1 MSRRA
6 MCAVPPMGWNSWN
19 TFTENINEDLIKETV
34 DSMKEQGLLEAGYE
48 YVVIDDCW
56 SMKERNSEGKLV
68 ADPEKFPNG
77 IKALADYIH
86 EKGFKFGMYSCCG
99 TRTCANYPG
108 SFEHEFED
116 AKQFADW
123 GVDYLKY
130 DNCFKPQNQD
140 GRTLYRRMG
149 MALANSGRDIV
160 FSACQWGTD
169 SVYEWI
175 RSSGAHLFRSTIDI
189 NDSWDSIKE
198 IALSQLDKQA
208 FSGSYCHN
216 DMDMLVVGLHGKGG
230 NEYISAGGC
239 TDEEYQTH
247 FSLWAMMN
255 SPLMI
260 GCDVRNLTDETKK
273 ILLNQDLI
281 AINQDIECRAPFQLN
296 CESNSP
302 DAFTLVKFLSNGD
315 IAIGMFN
322 MGDVPAVVAV
332 DFWDIGL
339 TASAGKCLEFFD
351 CIKHEH
357 LGKKEEV
364 FSDTVAA
371 HGSKVYGCKVVSKK

>member
-1 MSRRA
+1 MSRGA

-34 DSMKEQGLLEAGYE
+34 DAMKEQGLLEAGYE

-56 SMKERNSEGKLV
+56 SLKERDEKGRLV
-68 ADPEKFPNG
+68 ADPAKFPNG
-77 IKALADYIH
+77 MKAVADYVH

-99 TRTCANYPG
+99 TRTCAGYPG

-116 AKQFADW
+116 ARQFADW

-169 SVYEWI
+169 SVHEWI
-175 RSSGAHLFRSTIDI
+175 RSTGAHLFRSTEDI
-189 NDSWDSIKE
+189 KDSWNSIKE
-198 IALSQLDKQA
+198 IALSQLDKQG

-216 DMDMLVVGLHGKGG
+216 DMDMLVVGMYGKGG

-260 GCDVRNLTDETKK
+260 GCDVRKLADEAKK
-273 ILLNQDLI
+273 ILMNQDLI
-281 AINQDIECRAPFQLN
+281 AINQDIECRNPFPLN
-296 CESNSP
+296 CISNSP
-302 DAFTLVKFLSNGD
+302 DVFTLVKFLSNGD
-315 IAIGMFN
+315 IAVAMFN
-322 MGDVPAVVAV
+322 MGDVPAMVTL
-332 DFWDIGL
+332 DFWDMGL
-339 TASAGKCLEFFD
+339 SVGTGKGLVFYD
-351 CIKHEH
+351 CIEHENM
-357 LGKKEEV
+357 GTKKEM
-364 FSDTVAA
+364 FSEAVAA
-371 HGSKVYGCKVVSKK
+371 HGSKVYRCKVVSI

>member
-1 MSRRA
+1 MGRKA

-19 TFTENINEDLIKETV
+19 TFTENINEDVVKETV
-34 DSMKEQGLLEAGYE
+34 DSMKKQGFLDAGYE

-56 SMKERNSEGKLV
+56 SLKERDLEGRLV
-68 ADPEKFPNG
+68 ADPEKFPG
-77 IKALADYIH
+77 GMKVLADYVH

-116 AKQFADW
+116 AKQFARW

-130 DNCFKPQNQD
+130 DNCFRPQYQD

-175 RSSGAHLFRSTIDI
+175 RSTGAHLFRSTEDI
-189 NDSWDSIKE
+189 KDSWNSIRD

-208 FSGSYCHN
+208 FSSSCCYN
-216 DMDMLVVGLHGKGG
+216 DMDMLVVGMYGKGG
-230 NEYISAGGC
+230 NEYICAGGC

-260 GCDVRNLTDETKK
+260 GCDVRHMNDESKK
-273 ILLNQDLI
+273 ILLNRDII
-281 AINQDIECRAPFQLN
+281 AINQDAECRMPFQLH
-296 CESNSP
+296 CISNSP
-302 DAFTLVKFLSNGD
+302 DTFALVKFLSNGD
-315 IAIGMFN
+315 IAVALFN
-322 MGDVPAVVAV
+322 MGDVPAMVTV
-332 DFWDIGL
+332 DFWDMGL
-339 TASAGKCLEFFD
+339 TAGAGRGLEFFD
-351 CIKHEH
+351 CIKHIN
-357 LGKKEEV
+357 LGMKRET
-364 FSDTVAA
+364 FSETVAS
-371 HGSKVYGCKVVSKK
+371 HGSKVYRCKVV

>member
-1 MSRRA
+1 MIRNA
-6 MCAVPPMGWNSWN
+6 MCKVPPMGWNSWN

-34 DSMKEQGLLEAGYE
+34 DSMKKQGLLEAGYE

-56 SMKERNSEGKLV
+56 SLKERDDKGRLV
-68 ADPEKFPNG
+68 ADPEKFPHG
-77 IKALADYIH
+77 IKALSDYVH

-99 TRTCANYPG
+99 TRTCAEYPG
-108 SFEHEFED
+108 SFEHEYED
-116 AKQFADW
+116 ACQFAQW

-149 MALANSGRDIV
+149 IALANSGRDIV

-169 SVYEWI
+169 SVHDWI
-175 RSSGAHLFRSTIDI
+175 RSSGAHLFRSTMDI
-189 NDSWDSIKE
+189 NDSWESIKE
-198 IALSQLDKQA
+198 IALSQLNKQA
-208 FSGSYCHN
+208 FSGPYCHN
-216 DMDMLVVGLHGKGG
+216 DMDMLVVGMYGKGG

-260 GCDVRNLTDETKK
+260 GCDVRELTEQTKK

-281 AINQDIECRAPFQLN
+281 VINQDIECRAPFQLN

-322 MGDVPAVVAV
+322 MGDVPAMVAV

-339 TASAGKCLEFFD
+339 TVSAGKCLEFFD
-351 CIKHEH
+351 CIEH
-357 LGKKEEV
+357 KDLGKKKEM
-364 FSDTVAA
+364 FLDKVAA
-371 HGSKVYGCKVVSKK
+371 HGSKVYRCKVVEK

>member
-19 TFTENINEDLIKETV
+19 TFTENISEGLIKETA
-34 DSMKEQGLLEAGYE
+34 DAMKEQGLLEAGYE

-56 SMKERNSEGKLV
+56 SLKERGQDGRLV

-77 IKALADYIH
+77 IRALADYVH
-86 EKGFKFGMYSCCG
+86 EKGFKLGIYSCCG
-99 TRTCANYPG
+99 TRTCAGYPG
-108 SFEHEFED
+108 SFEHEYED
-116 AKQFADW
+116 AAQFAQW
-123 GVDYLKY
+123 GIDYLKY

-169 SVYEWI
+169 DVYEWI

-189 NDSWDSIKE
+189 NDSWNSVKD
-198 IALSQLDKQA
+198 IALSQLERQA
-208 FSGSYCHN
+208 YAGPYCHN
-216 DMDMLVVGLHGKGG
+216 DMDMLVVGMHGKGG

-260 GCDVRNLTDETKK
+260 GCDVRNLTAETKK
-273 ILLNQDLI
+273 ILMNEELI
-281 AINQDIECRAPFQLN
+281 AINQDIECRAPFQVN

-315 IAIGMFN
+315 IVIAMFN
-322 MGDVPAVVAV
+322 MGDVPTVVAV

-339 TASAGKCLEFFD
+339 PASAGKKLEFFD

-357 LGKKEEV
+357 LGGKEEM

-371 HGSKVYGCKVVSKK
+371 HGSKVYRCRVVSKK

>member
-1 MSRRA
+1 MSRKA

-19 TFTENINEDLIKETV
+19 TFTENINEELIRETV
-34 DSMKEQGLLEAGYE
+34 DSMKEQGFLEAGYE
-48 YVVIDDCW
+48 YVVMDDCW
-56 SMKERNSEGKLV
+56 SLKERDADGRLA
-68 ADPEKFPNG
+68 ADPAKFPNG
-77 IKALADYIH
+77 IKSLTDYVH

-99 TRTCANYPG
+99 TRTCAGYPG
-108 SFEHEFED
+108 SFEHEYED
-116 AKQFADW
+116 ARQFAQW

-130 DNCFKPQNQD
+130 DNCFKPQNHD

-169 SVYEWI
+169 SVYDWI
-175 RSSGAHLFRSTIDI
+175 RTSGAHLFRSTIDI
-189 NDSWDSIKE
+189 KDSWNSIKE

-208 FSGSYCHN
+208 FSGPYCHN
-216 DMDMLVVGLHGKGG
+216 DMDMLVVGMYGNGG

-260 GCDVRNLTDETKK
+260 GCDVRNLTEETKR

-296 CESNSP
+296 CESNGP
-302 DAFTLVKFLSNGD
+302 DTFTLVKFLSNGD
-315 IAIGMFN
+315 IAVGLFN
-322 MGDVPAVVAV
+322 MGDVPSVVAV

-339 TASAGKCLEFFD
+339 TVGAGSSLEFFD
-351 CIKHEH
+351 CIEH
-357 LGKKEEV
+357 RSLGKKEEM
-364 FSDTVAA
+364 FSDTVEA
-371 HGSKVYGCKVVSKK
+371 HGSKVYRCKVVPKK

>member
-371 HGSKVYGCKVVSKK
+371 HGSKVYRCKVVSKK

>member
-1 MSRRA
+1 MSREA

-19 TFTENINEDLIKETV
+19 TFTEYINEDLIKETV
-34 DSMKEQGLLEAGYE
+34 DAMKEQGLLEAGYE

-56 SMKERNSEGKLV
+56 SLKERDAEGRLV
-68 ADPEKFPNG
+68 ADPAKFPNG
-77 IKALADYIH
+77 MKALADYVH

-99 TRTCANYPG
+99 TRTCAGYPG
-108 SFEHEFED
+108 SFEHEFQD
-116 AKQFADW
+116 AGQFARW

-149 MALANSGRDIV
+149 MALANSGRNIV
-160 FSACQWGTD
+160 FSACQWGTE
-169 SVYEWI
+169 SVHEWI
-175 RSSGAHLFRSTIDI
+175 RSTGAHLFRSTEDI
-189 NDSWDSIKE
+189 QDSWNSIKD
-198 IALSQLDKQA
+198 IALSQLDKQG

-216 DMDMLVVGLHGKGG
+216 DMDMLVVGMHGKGG

-273 ILLNQDLI
+273 ILMNQDLI
-281 AINQDIECRAPFQLN
+281 AINQDIECRSPFQLN
-296 CESNSP
+296 CVSNSP

-315 IAIGMFN
+315 IAVAMFN
-322 MGDVPAVVAV
+322 MGDVPAMVTL
-332 DFWDIGL
+332 DFWDMGL
-339 TASAGKCLEFFD
+339 SASAGKSLEFYD
-351 CIKHEH
+351 CIEH
-357 LGKKEEV
+357 KNLGTKKEIFSEV
-364 FSDTVAA
+364 VSA
-371 HGSKVYGCKVVSKK
+371 HGSKVYRCKVI